1 MSPQQRV
8 RQGVPIRAA
17 TYNVL
22 EGTSSSRIGRVV
34 SFILASVIV
43 LNVGAL
49 TVETVDRI
57 YQVSPRA
64 FWTVEV
70 VSVAIFTIEY
80 VLRVWSCTADPR
92 YSHPVYGRARFAITP
107 IALLDLLAIL
117 PFYGQLLGLR
127 GLDLRVLRTV
137 RLVARIARLTRLSS
151 GFNTLVR
158 VVTAKRSE
166 LSTVI
171 VVLLVL
177 LLLTSSLMYFAEHEA
192 QPDVFSSIPE
202 TMWWSIITLTTVG
215 YGDMTP
221 VTFAGRILAGL
232 MAVLG
237 IGLFALPAG
246 ILGSGF
252 VDELSRNRACPH
264 CGRRLAKD

>member
-1 MSPQQRV
+1 M
-8 RQGVPIRAA
+8 
-17 TYNVL
+17 
-22 EGTSSSRIGRVV
+22 
-34 SFILASVIV
+34 
-43 LNVGAL
+43 
-49 TVETVDRI
+49 
-57 YQVSPRA
+57 
-64 FWTVEV
+64 
-70 VSVAIFTIEY
+70 
-80 VLRVWSCTADPR
+80 LRS
-92 YSHPVYGRARFAITP
+92 I
-107 IALLDLLAIL
+107 
-117 PFYGQLLGLR
+117 
-127 GLDLRVLRTV
+127 

-215 YGDMTP
+215 YGDMYP

-264 CGRRLAKD
+264 CGRHLSRS

>member
-80 VLRVWSCTADPR
+80 VLGLHGRPKILSPCIC
-92 YSHPVYGRARFAITP
+92 RARFAITP

-117 PFYGQLLGLR
+117 PFY
-127 GLDLRVLRTV
+127 DNC
-137 RLVARIARLTRLSS
+137 S
-151 GFNTLVR
+151 GCAAWTYECCEPSGWL
-158 VVTAKRSE
+158 
-166 LSTVI
+166 
-171 VVLLVL
+171 
-177 LLLTSSLMYFAEHEA
+177 
-192 QPDVFSSIPE
+192 PE
-202 TMWWSIITLTTVG
+202 SPG
-215 YGDMTP
+215 
-221 VTFAGRILAGL
+221 
-232 MAVLG
+232 
-237 IGLFALPAG
+237 
-246 ILGSGF
+246 
-252 VDELSRNRACPH
+252 
-264 CGRRLAKD
+264 

>member
-1 MSPQQRV
+1 M
-8 RQGVPIRAA
+8 
-17 TYNVL
+17 
-22 EGTSSSRIGRVV
+22 
-34 SFILASVIV
+34 
-43 LNVGAL
+43 
-49 TVETVDRI
+49 
-57 YQVSPRA
+57 
-64 FWTVEV
+64 
-70 VSVAIFTIEY
+70 
-80 VLRVWSCTADPR
+80 
-92 YSHPVYGRARFAITP
+92 RFAITP
-107 IALLDLLAIL
+107 LALLDLLAIL

-127 GLDLRVLRTV
+127 GLDLRVLRSV

-177 LLLTSSLMYFAEHEA
+177 LLLASSLMYFAEHEA
-192 QPDVFSSIPE
+192 QPDVFSSIPQ

-221 VTFAGRILAGL
+221 VTFAGRLLAGL

-252 VDELSRNRACPH
+252 VDELDRNRACPH
-264 CGRRLAKD
+264 CGQLLRGSPDLDPGQA

>member
-1 MSPQQRV
+1 M
-8 RQGVPIRAA
+8 
-17 TYNVL
+17 
-22 EGTSSSRIGRVV
+22 
-34 SFILASVIV
+34 
-43 LNVGAL
+43 
-49 TVETVDRI
+49 
-57 YQVSPRA
+57 
-64 FWTVEV
+64 
-70 VSVAIFTIEY
+70 
-80 VLRVWSCTADPR
+80 
-92 YSHPVYGRARFAITP
+92 TP

-137 RLVARIARLTRLSS
+137 RLLARTARLTRLSS
-151 GFNTLVR
+151 GFNTLMR
-158 VVTAKRSE
+158 VIRAKRSE

-177 LLLTSSLMYFAEHEA
+177 LLLASSLVYFAEHEA

-215 YGDMTP
+215 YGDMYP

-252 VDELSRNRACPH
+252 VDELDRNRVCPQ
-264 CGRRLAKD
+264 CGRHLSRS